1 MSNEQ
6 HNRDS
11 LIAHIQAL
19 DTVIRDRNKKIAE
32 LTELLAKP
40 VDLPALTE
48 KKIRAAYEKGF
59 KACYRIVQKESAEN
73 RNQLLKAIWEVME

>member
-40 VDLPALTE
+40 IDLPALTE

-59 KACYRIVQKESAEN
+59 KACYRIVQKESADN